1 MGNKGWLKRALPFMA
16 TFALGIFI
24 ASFFVSVAPRS
35 GFREHRFRRFEEMQ
49 QLRMERDQLRQEN
62 LRLRNKLNMNWD
74 DPADSEDEFSASDGA
89 VIRAVPPPPPP
100 APRMH
105 R

>member
-1 MGNKGWLKRALPFMA
+1 MA

-35 GFREHRFRRFEEMQ
+35 GFTERRYRHFEEMQ
-49 QLRMERDQLRQEN
+49 RLRMENDELRQEN
-62 LRLRNKLNMNWD
+62 LRLKNKLIMNWD
-74 DPADSEDEFSASDGA
+74 DSADIEDEFSASDGA
-89 VIRAVPPPPPP
+89 VIHAVPPPPPP

>member
-1 MGNKGWLKRALPFMA
+1 MCNKGWLKRALPFLA

-35 GFREHRFRRFEEMQ
+35 CFRERRMHHFEEMQ
-49 QLRMERDQLRQEN
+49 QLRMEVDDLRQEN
-62 LRLRNKLNMNWD
+62 LRLKNKLTKNWD
-74 DPADSEDEFSASDGA
+74 GSMDLENHILVDPDD
-89 VIRAVPPPPPP
+89 VVPPPPPLPP
-100 APRMH
+100 AYRSQ